1 MINAEKYARRK
12 SRNMVVLTKTAR
24 SEFLATYKAYDPETG
39 TLVDA
44 DTEIG
49 FLQETRNEKQDTQAK
64 VQNIQTLIDDMVAL
78 G

>member
-12 SRNMVVLTKTAR
+12 ERNMVVLTKTAR
-24 SEFLATYKAYDPETG
+24 SEFLATYKMYDPETG
-39 TLVDA
+39 LLVDA

-49 FLQETRNEKQDTQAK
+49 FLQETRDEKQATQAR
-64 VQNIQTLIDDMVAL
+64 VQKIQTLIDDMVAL